1 MSIGASNERIID
13 DDLWHEN
20 GTKII
25 NIYYYIQ
32 LHTSEA
38 FLAKIEL
45 LLYAVNQNVY
55 SFLMFILLDTKVKFK
70 LIDFKV

>member
-32 LHTSEA
+32 LHTCITFFA
-38 FLAKIEL
+38 INI
-45 LLYAVNQNVY
+45 LLYVNYNLIKWF
-55 SFLMFILLDTKVKFK
+55 SVKCD
-70 LIDFKV
+70 LV